1 MDDSFSMIDFILQ
14 SSELPAWE
22 LWWGALWPVVAT
34 YWIYCPVFPSIAQC
48 WQLIELITYNFSI
61 LPSIA
66 HHCPVCSGQ
75 WWQLLQLSPNIVQCC
90 SVLPSISQCCPVL
103 PSSGGG
109 NLLNWS
115 ALPVVNFPSCWPH
128 TFIAPPQKTRPNRR
142 QYLSGIKT
150 DNTDSTRNL
159 ISVAHKIIL
168 GHVQNNQWKSQNKV
182 TNQSQSVSQKGQP
195 ANFENCVHLLRW
207 ACNSDNDDPL

>member
-1 MDDSFSMIDFILQ
+1 MLATYWIDNLQ
-14 SSELPAWE
+14 FLNIAQHCPSLPS
-22 LWWGALWPVVAT
+22 LLWPVVAT
-34 YWIYCPVFPSIAQC
+34 FATFALYF
-48 WQLIELITYNFSI
+48 
-61 LPSIA
+61 
-66 HHCPVCSGQ
+66 
-75 WWQLLQLSPNIVQCC
+75 VQCC
-90 SVLPSISQCCPVL
+90 SVLPSISQYRPVL
-103 PSSGGG
+103 ASSGGG

-128 TFIAPPQKTRPNRR
+128 TFIAPPQKTRPNRW